1 MQSQIDDFTMKV
13 NNYCFTI
20 DQKLI
25 VIESYKEQID
35 TNTKQM
41 DEFIKHTGETL
52 LDMRHSL
59 EKEKK
64 NNLTEFNRND

>member
-1 MQSQIDDFTMKV
+1 
-13 NNYCFTI
+13 
-20 DQKLI
+20 
-25 VIESYKEQID
+25 
-35 TNTKQM
+35 M

-64 NNLTEFNRND
+64 NNLTEFNRNDQKIYALQNILD

>member
-1 MQSQIDDFTMKV
+1 MKV